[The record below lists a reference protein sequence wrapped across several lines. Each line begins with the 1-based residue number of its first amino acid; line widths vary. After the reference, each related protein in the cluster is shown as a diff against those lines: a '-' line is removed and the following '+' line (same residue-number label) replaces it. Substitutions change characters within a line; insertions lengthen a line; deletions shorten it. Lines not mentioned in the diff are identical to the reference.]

1 MHKLVILIGPVA
13 DTEAFQEGWPR
24 FLHHAEEMPG
34 LLREASSQVRSR
46 LYGGAGDFR
55 MIHELFFESP
65 EALEAAMRSSHGKA
79 AGEILQD
86 LTGGQMT
93 LLTADHTEDAIENI
107 RSYRQSEAADA
118 DS

>member
-1 MHKLVILIGPVA
+1 MHKLVIIIGPVA
-13 DTEAFQEGWPR
+13 ETEAFHEGWPQ

-34 LLREASSQVRSR
+34 LLREASSQVRSH
-46 LYGGAGDFR
+46 LYGGGDFH
-55 MIHELFFESP
+55 MIHELFFENP
-65 EALEAAMRSSHGKA
+65 EALDAAMRSPHGKA
-79 AGEILQD
+79 AGEILQN

-107 RSYRQSEAADA
+107 RRYQQSEAADA